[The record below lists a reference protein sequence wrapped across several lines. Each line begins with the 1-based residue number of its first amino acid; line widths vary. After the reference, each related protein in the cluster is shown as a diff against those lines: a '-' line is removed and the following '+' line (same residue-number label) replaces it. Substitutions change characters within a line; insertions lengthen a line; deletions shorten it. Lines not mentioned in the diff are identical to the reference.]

1 MIGKMP
7 VSNRLLSEKYGIPAT
22 TFDGDQSDPRI
33 LSKAQFETRLQGLV
47 EIMEANKKAKE
58 AR

>member
-7 VSNRLLSEKYGIPAT
+7 VSNRLLAEKYGIPTT
-22 TFDGDQSDPRI
+22 TFDGDQSDPRV

-47 EIMEANKKAKE
+47 EIMEQNKKEKAAK
-58 AR
+58 